1 MSPPSVRLLPW
12 HVAEGPWQMA
22 ADEALIETAGAGC
35 ASLRFYGWTTATL
48 SLGYFQPAAIR
59 LADPLLAAL
68 PWLRR
73 LTGGEALVHHHEI
86 TYALALP
93 GGTPWQ
99 SSETPWPRRMHEIIR
114 MALATLGITVRL
126 CEEEKRLGEVLCFL
140 HQTPGDLLCG
150 PAKVAGS
157 AQRRPR
163 GALLQHG
170 SLLLAQSE
178 FTPTLPGLHELAG
191 LPLRSADRV
200 MEAIADAFVRQ
211 TRWKVVSA
219 DWTGAE
225 RRRVAE
231 LTVSRYQSDNWNAK
245 R

>member
-99 SSETPWPRRMHEIIR
+99 SRETPWPRRMHEIIR

-126 CEEEKRLGEVLCFL
+126 CEEEKRLGE
-140 HQTPGDLLCG
+140 
-150 PAKVAGS
+150 A
-157 AQRRPR
+157 
-163 GALLQHG
+163 
-170 SLLLAQSE
+170 
-178 FTPTLPGLHELAG
+178 
-191 LPLRSADRV
+191 
-200 MEAIADAFVRQ
+200 
-211 TRWKVVSA
+211 
-219 DWTGAE
+219 
-225 RRRVAE
+225 
-231 LTVSRYQSDNWNAK
+231 
-245 R
+245 